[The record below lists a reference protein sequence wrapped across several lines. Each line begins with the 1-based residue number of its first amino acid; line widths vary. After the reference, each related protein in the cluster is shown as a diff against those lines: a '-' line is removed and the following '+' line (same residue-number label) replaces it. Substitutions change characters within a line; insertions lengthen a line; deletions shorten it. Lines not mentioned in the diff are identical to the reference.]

1 MMSDIERIYHYGSAH
16 IDNDDIDAIV
26 DVLRSRWLNW
36 PKIDEFEKIF

>member
-26 DVLRSRWLNW
+26 DVLRSELAHNW
-36 PKIDEFEKIF
+36 PKNRRI